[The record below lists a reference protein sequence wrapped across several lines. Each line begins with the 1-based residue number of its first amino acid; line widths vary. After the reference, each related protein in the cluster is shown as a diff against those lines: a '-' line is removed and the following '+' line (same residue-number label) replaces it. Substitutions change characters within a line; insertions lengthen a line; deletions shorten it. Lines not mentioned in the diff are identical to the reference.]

1 MVHVDGEALAV
12 EPLEGSPRQHV
23 VYHQKDVVS
32 NGEKLVMDMKYESV
46 GELPDISS
54 KQRHRRDILSETKY
68 VELAIVNDDAE
79 FRLRGGIAAVQER
92 SKQLVNAMDM
102 LYRALNVRIALVN
115 VEVWTSPQIEITHDA
130 TANLGRFQIWRKELY
145 SPRMHNDNAQLIT
158 GIPFQDSIVGMAEH
172 GKMCTEDKSCGVNTD
187 IELEL
192 SKQAVILTHEM
203 GHNFGFHHNAQ
214 TCSCPDKSC
223 IMDDI
228 LGEPPSTQFSSC
240 TFDTM
245 QEVLQKGYGVCLLD
259 YPKEFFGGPVCG
271 NKFLEPGEECDCG
284 TPDECDTKCCVPETC
299 RFHVNAT
306 CAEGECCDSECQMLS
321 AGTLCR
327 DKYNP
332 CDLPEYCTGTSAECP
347 GNVYLQNGEKCDRRN
362 SDSLCYDGQC
372 HSYQQQCEEVWGIQR
387 SPVRAGV
394 DECYA
399 LNEQGSHFGS
409 CGETDVRPCPTS
421 TAPDGKC
428 YKACEPENMRCGRL
442 MCENVPARPVLSSI
456 ATIAP
461 ARVYDS
467 NNQVHICKTVS
478 LNFGA
483 DVLDPGYVAEGT
495 SCAEGKICLNFQCQ
509 NISGVGIRP
518 CPYNCNGNGVCNSK
532 SHCHCN
538 QGWAPPLCNT
548 VGYGGS
554 IDSGPALPRDNI
566 VVVTHTVTK
575 VITRYLPVSGPTLL
589 GVSTGTVAA
598 LLVLFIVIFPLLT
611 VCGVVIYCKRQR
623 LRQMLNKSREART
636 GHQSFRNSPGSNGA
650 TRKTVTVTR
659 TPSVRASPPTI
670 EHIPNKSTGN
680 VVHDV
685 YPLIPTGPSVSY
697 KPDRPPAR
705 PSSPPPGQTSRPPP
719 LPSAAPTRPS
729 QTPAKPTAPPS
740 RPQVPRFKPTARSQS
755 FNFPAK
761 SEPGS
766 GARSVA
772 PPGRP
777 KPPTPPF
784 KLAPPPS
791 SPPPVPDS
799 QPPTMNITGARAA
812 LKPISRPRPN
822 VNSNNSKD
830 CDWKQGGNLITKDN
844 QEGEPFIAKKPTV
857 AKKPSISRKPPLRP
871 GRPPLRTQS
880 MREPPASH

>member
-1 MVHVDGEALAV
+1 MAKSVTIGPHDPLFLMLIERNLFRKRYVETHITEDG
-12 EPLEGSPRQHV
+12 HV
-23 VYHQKDVVS
+23 VT
-32 NGEKLVMDMKYESV
+32 KLPHK
-46 GELPDISS
+46 
-54 KQRHRRDILSETKY
+54 H
-68 VELAIVNDDAE
+68 
-79 FRLRGGIAAVQER
+79 
-92 SKQLVNAMDM
+92 
-102 LYRALNVRIALVN
+102 
-115 VEVWTSPQIEITHDA
+115 
-130 TANLGRFQIWRKELY
+130 
-145 SPRMHNDNAQLIT
+145 
-158 GIPFQDSIVGMAEH
+158 
-172 GKMCTEDKSCGVNTD
+172 
-187 IELEL
+187 
-192 SKQAVILTHEM
+192 
-203 GHNFGFHHNAQ
+203 
-214 TCSCPDKSC
+214 
-223 IMDDI
+223 
-228 LGEPPSTQFSSC
+228 
-240 TFDTM
+240 
-245 QEVLQKGYGVCLLD
+245 
-259 YPKEFFGGPVCG
+259 
-271 NKFLEPGEECDCG
+271 
-284 TPDECDTKCCVPETC
+284 ECDTKCCVPETC

-421 TAPDGKC
+421 
-428 YKACEPENMRCGRL
+428 NMRCGRL

-495 SCAEGKICLNFQCQ
+495 SCAEGK
-509 NISGVGIRP
+509 
-518 CPYNCNGNGVCNSK
+518 VCNSK

-566 VVVTHTVTK
+566 
-575 VITRYLPVSGPTLL
+575 

-740 RPQVPRFKPTARSQS
+740 RPTVPKFKPTARSQS

-766 GARSVA
+766 GASLGESKNTSKKCVA
-772 PPGRP
+772 
-777 KPPTPPF
+777 
-784 KLAPPPS
+784 A
-791 SPPPVPDS
+791 
-799 QPPTMNITGARAA
+799 
-812 LKPISRPRPN
+812 ISIVR
-822 VNSNNSKD
+822 VMS
-830 CDWKQGGNLITKDN
+830 LI
-844 QEGEPFIAKKPTV
+844 
-857 AKKPSISRKPPLRP
+857 
-871 GRPPLRTQS
+871 
-880 MREPPASH
+880 